1 MNSHKDHANAGLQH
15 SQLSSTDLNDFLSF
29 VLGVIGIFRRH
40 VALVVFSFIFL
51 YSWQISSDGHNTTP
65 VPLDATLLSSAMQRF
80 GCGLSPP
87 PKFMCWR
94 LGFQRG
100 CVEVVGPLRC
110 WGLVGG
116 S

>member
-1 MNSHKDHANAGLQH
+1 
-15 SQLSSTDLNDFLSF
+15 
-29 VLGVIGIFRRH
+29 
-40 VALVVFSFIFL
+40 
-51 YSWQISSDGHNTTP
+51 
-65 VPLDATLLSSAMQRF
+65 LDATLLSSVMQRF

-87 PKFMCWR
+87 LKFMCWR